1 MINHYSTE
9 KCFID
14 FQKELNRIRKLDTF
28 NQKQFIENSALT
40 RSQIYYLTE
49 GAFFTAFRAYEHF
62 IRNIFLLYCSGR
74 QSNNHR
80 KVTSLLNSCSLE
92 QSESILQS
100 SMPFI
105 DWNST
110 EALIKRAKT
119 YLKNGF
125 PIKDVLELNLASLR
139 DLRKV
144 RNHIA
149 HMSPAST
156 ADFNQVLKNHYGTVP
171 INTPLTGEYLL
182 MRKTSKSDYYLLEYL
197 NLMEKVARQL
207 A

>member
-1 MINHYSTE
+1 
-9 KCFID
+9 
-14 FQKELNRIRKLDTF
+14 
-28 NQKQFIENSALT
+28 
-40 RSQIYYLTE
+40 
-49 GAFFTAFRAYEHF
+49 
-62 IRNIFLLYCSGR
+62 
-74 QSNNHR
+74 
-80 KVTSLLNSCSLE
+80 
-92 QSESILQS
+92 
-100 SMPFI
+100 MPFI